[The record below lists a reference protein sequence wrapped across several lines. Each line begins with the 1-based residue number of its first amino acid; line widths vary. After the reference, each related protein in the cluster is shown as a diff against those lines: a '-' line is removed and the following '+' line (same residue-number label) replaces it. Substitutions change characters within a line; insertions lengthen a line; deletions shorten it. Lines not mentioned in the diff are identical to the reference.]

1 MLFVPVIL
9 GSIRQGRRSHAAA
22 QLLAERVAAG
32 GHRTALVDLAEL
44 GLPMYDEAESSE
56 QHAAVGEFRRLLGE
70 SQATVWLTPEY
81 NHGYTAVIKNAID
94 YLHGELRRKPVLVC
108 DLSRG
113 AIGGARAVEQL
124 KLVLVELHAV
134 TIRESIYFADARTL
148 FDDGEAPRRTNLVE
162 RIDYAM
168 AELDWYAQALVWG
181 RDNVPIPQR
190 QRSS

>member
-1 MLFVPVIL
+1 
-9 GSIRQGRRSHAAA
+9 
-22 QLLAERVAAG
+22 
-32 GHRTALVDLAEL
+32 
-44 GLPMYDEAESSE
+44 MYDEAESSE

-70 SQATVWLTPEY
+70 SQASVWLTPEY
-81 NHGYTAVIKNAID
+81 NHGYTAAIKNAID

-108 DLSRG
+108 GLSGG

-148 FDDGEAPRRTNLVE
+148 FDHGEAPRRTSLVE
-162 RIDYAM
+162 RIDYAI

>member
-1 MLFVPVIL
+1 MLFIPVIL

-22 QLLAERVAAG
+22 QLLAERVSAG
-32 GHRTALVDLAEL
+32 GHRTVLVDLAEL

-70 SQATVWLTPEY
+70 SQASVWLTPEY
-81 NHGYTAVIKNAID
+81 NHGYTAAIKNAID
-94 YLHGELRRKPVLVC
+94 YLHGELRRKPALVC
-108 DLSRG
+108 GLSGG

-124 KLVLVELHAV
+124 KMVLVELHAV

-148 FDDGEAPRRTNLVE
+148 FDDGEAPRRAGLVE
-162 RIDYAM
+162 RIDYAI
-168 AELDWYAQALVWG
+168 AELDWYAQTLVWG

-190 QRSS
+190 RRT